1 MLTNDIIKIFE
12 SPKYAPFNE
21 LVGTDDE
28 RYGYKFEPV
37 EVDVSLQFQAIN
49 EINLNEEFFDATV
62 VLRMSWKDETLEW
75 KTGTQDKTATENIN
89 AVLNNIELEIRS
101 RTDKTPTINS
111 IRVTEDEVRCILDKL
126 YKRIF
131 IRRSGHQISKL

>member
-1 MLTNDIIKIFE
+1 MKSYVNFLIFLYHVKLFKR
-12 SPKYAPFNE
+12 PKYAPFNE
-21 LVGTDDE
+21 LIGTDDE

-75 KTGTQDKTATENIN
+75 KTDTQEKTTTENLN
-89 AVLNNIELEIRS
+89 AVLNHAKLVSTSRS
-101 RTDKTPTINS
+101 DKTPTINS
-111 IRVTEDEVRCILDKL
+111 IRVTEDEVK
-126 YKRIF
+126 YV
-131 IRRSGHQISKL
+131 

>member
-1 MLTNDIIKIFE
+1 MLTNDIIKLFE

-75 KTGTQDKTATENIN
+75 KTDTRNKTATENLT
-89 AVLNNIELEIRS
+89 AVLNNAELESTSRS
-101 RTDKTPTINS
+101 DKTPTINS
-111 IRVTEDEVRCILDKL
+111 IRVTEDEVRHVLNKI
-126 YKRIF
+126 Y
-131 IRRSGHQISKL
+131 Q

>member
-1 MLTNDIIKIFE
+1 M
-12 SPKYAPFNE
+12 
-21 LVGTDDE
+21 VGTDDE

-75 KTGTQDKTATENIN
+75 KSGTQGKTATDNIN
-89 AVLNNIELEIRS
+89 AVLNNTDLDSTS
-101 RTDKTPTINS
+101 RAAKTPTINS
-111 IRVTEDEVRCILDKL
+111 IRVTEDEVIYVLNKL
-126 YKRIF
+126 Y
-131 IRRSGHQISKL
+131 